1 MDITR
6 RWLTAMAAV
15 VATSACNSSTTTPA
29 PTTPAVFMA
38 NGEGNAAVSIPDTVI
53 QVQVTA
59 AFTGP
64 SANLMM
70 WVGPVTCPAITS
82 SGCRMIV
89 NQQLGTS
96 TNQLTYSA
104 VVATGSGGSSA
115 TDTLSVQSDGA
126 VNWSVAQVQ

>member
-6 RWLTAMAAV
+6 RWLTVLAAV
-15 VATSACNSSTTTPA
+15 VATSACSSSTTTPA

-38 NGEGNAAVSIPDTVI
+38 NGEGNAAVSISDAVL

-64 SANLMM
+64 SASLVM

-96 TNQLTYSA
+96 TNLLTYSA
-104 VVATGSGGSSA
+104 VLPTGNGGSSA
-115 TDTLSVQSDGA
+115 TDTLTVQSSGA
-126 VNWSVAQVQ
+126 VNWSVVQVQ

>member
-6 RWLTAMAAV
+6 RWLTVLAAV
-15 VATSACNSSTTTPA
+15 VAASACSSSTTPA
-29 PTTPAVFMA
+29 PTTPAVFMS
-38 NGEGNAAVSIPDTVI
+38 NGEGNAAVSIPDSVL

-64 SANLMM
+64 SASLVM

-96 TNQLTYSA
+96 TNQMSYSA
-104 VVATGSGGSSA
+104 VVPTGNAGSSA
-115 TDTLSVQSDGA
+115 SDTLTVQSSGA
-126 VNWSVAQVQ
+126 VNWSVVQVQ